1 MGRLWL
7 RKYSWRCTSLKVDLK
22 ETQHFFGESCFC
34 RISFHLQGDLEILNP
49 KLCPMAISSV
59 FTINQPTIHNNH
71 STFVRLEFQL
81 HQNKTWA
88 LCNLRKAQF
97 QVLVGTLQVILLFRK
112 LLLQMFHK
120 KSRELSTETL
130 GDSSF

>member
-1 MGRLWL
+1 
-7 RKYSWRCTSLKVDLK
+7 
-22 ETQHFFGESCFC
+22 
-34 RISFHLQGDLEILNP
+34 
-49 KLCPMAISSV
+49 MATSSV
-59 FTINQPTIHNNH
+59 FTINQPTIHNIH

-88 LCNLRKAQF
+88 WCNLRKAQF

-112 LLLQMFHK
+112 LFLQMFHK